1 MVLVVDDEPHIAEIM
16 QTELEFEGLDSVVA
30 GNGVQAVEA
39 LRTNPD
45 ISAIISDV
53 MMPLMD
59 GRELLKVVKE
69 SFPHIKTFVFISGYS
84 ELSESQASEM
94 GARAI
99 YSKPV
104 DMDSLLKIIKEEG
117 AGPKTS

>member
-39 LRTNPD
+39 LRTNSG

-69 SFPHIKTFVFISGYS
+69 NFPHIKTFIFISGYS
-84 ELSESQASEM
+84 ELSESQAQEM

-104 DMDSLLKIIKEEG
+104 DMDSLLDLIKEEG